1 MSFSFCT
8 GFGLLVEDVIS
19 VSDWRAG
26 FAVPEQSG
34 GMKRSAEARKARSRL
49 KRRGTA
55 IYKDKIILSGLILAI
70 YEKKTA
76 L

>member
-26 FAVPEQSG
+26 FAVPEQSE
-34 GMKRSAEARKARSRL
+34 GMKRQHKL
-49 KRRGTA
+49 GKR
-55 IYKDKIILSGLILAI
+55 GLD
-70 YEKKTA
+70 
-76 L
+76 